1 MPFSKKKYFFSKKFA
16 GNKKGYIF
24 AALFVQKTGRR
35 GKEKSSLIRL
45 KQA

>member
-1 MPFSKKKYFFSKKFA
+1 MPFFAKKHFFIKKFA

-24 AALFVQKTGRR
+24 AALFVQKR
-35 GKEKSSLIRL
+35 EKKGEEESSLIRL